1 MRHTEEKTHCNCS
14 ATLLRVPICLTVGIT
29 GGHHTVSTAP
39 FFFCADSVTLVRYWF
54 AWWRAS

>member
-39 FFFCADSVTLVRYWF
+39 FFSVQT
-54 AWWRAS
+54 AWR